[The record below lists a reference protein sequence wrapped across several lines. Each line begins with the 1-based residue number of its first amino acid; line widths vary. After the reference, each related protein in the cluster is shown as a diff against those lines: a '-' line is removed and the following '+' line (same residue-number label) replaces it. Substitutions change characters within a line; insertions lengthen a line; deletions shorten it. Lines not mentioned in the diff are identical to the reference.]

1 MNYNSDLNQNLY
13 DVNTGNK
20 VGYFN
25 CGRIYNQCGPTTYN
39 VGSAGIIRDGYYNV
53 TGQVYNPPIIKTF
66 QMHP

>member
-20 VGYFN
+20 VGHVSY
-25 CGRIYNQCGPTTYN
+25 GRIHNQCGPTTHT
-39 VGSAGIIRDGYYNV
+39 VGAGGIIRDGYYNV

-66 QMHP
+66 PMHP